1 MENLSC
7 CQLII
12 LINRI
17 KRINQFYRSVNDA
30 VKEIYLLIAG
40 GKIQCL
46 RCSAR
51 SSRTGV
57 QFGRPA
63 LKSSKTQ
70 KCQYH
75 GGRSTGPK
83 TAEGKARIA
92 AAHTVHGQETNTA
105 RAERSAGS
113 ARLSRIEDA
122 MYLLEM
128 TTAPRT
134 RGRRARGYM
143 PVKTLDDVRQM
154 VLDSVLHPN

>member
-1 MENLSC
+1 MAHF
-7 CQLII
+7 
-12 LINRI
+12 
-17 KRINQFYRSVNDA
+17 NQ
-30 VKEIYLLIAG
+30 IAG

-46 RCSAR
+46 RCTAR
-51 SSRTGV
+51 SSRTGR
-57 QFGRPA
+57 QCERPA

-92 AAHTVHGQETNTA
+92 AAHTVHGQESKAA

-113 ARLSRIEDA
+113 AKLSRIEDA

-134 RGRRARGYM
+134 RGRKARGYV
-143 PVKTLDDVRQM
+143 PVKTLDDVRLM
-154 VLDSVLHPN
+154 VLDSFLHPN

>member
-1 MENLSC
+1 MLLTYKKNL
-7 CQLII
+7 LT
-12 LINRI
+12 
-17 KRINQFYRSVNDA
+17 
-30 VKEIYLLIAG
+30 AG

-46 RCSAR
+46 RCTAK

-57 QFGRPA
+57 QCGRPA

-75 GGRSTGPK
+75 GRGTGPK
-83 TAEGKARIA
+83 TAEGKARIT
-92 AAHTVHGQETNTA
+92 AAHTVHGQETNAA

-122 MYLLEM
+122 AYLIGLM
-128 TTAPRT
+128 TGPRT
-134 RGRRARGYM
+134 RGRKARGYV

-154 VLDSVLHPN
+154 VLDNFLHPN

>member
-1 MENLSC
+1 MIINSALEN
-7 CQLII
+7 
-12 LINRI
+12 N
-17 KRINQFYRSVNDA
+17 
-30 VKEIYLLIAG
+30 LLTAG
-40 GKIQCL
+40 GRMQCL
-46 RCSAR
+46 RCTAL

-57 QFGRPA
+57 QCGRPA

-92 AAHTVHGQETNTA
+92 AANTVHGQETNA
-105 RAERSAGS
+105 AKAERSAGS

-122 MYLLEM
+122 MYLLGM
-128 TTAPRT
+128 TAATRT
-134 RGRRARGYM
+134 RGRKAKGYV
-143 PVKTLDDVRQM
+143 PVKTLDDVRLM

>member
-1 MENLSC
+1 MSEKLST
-7 CQLII
+7 
-12 LINRI
+12 
-17 KRINQFYRSVNDA
+17 
-30 VKEIYLLIAG
+30 AG

-46 RCSAR
+46 RCTAK

-57 QFGRPA
+57 QCGRPA

-83 TAEGKARIA
+83 TAKGKDRIA
-92 AAHTVHGQETNTA
+92 VAHTVHGQETSAA
-105 RAERSAGS
+105 RTERSAGS
-113 ARLSRIEDA
+113 ARLSRIEEA

-128 TTAPRT
+128 TSAPRT
-134 RGRRARGYM
+134 RGRKARGYE

-154 VLDSVLHPN
+154 ALDSFLHPN